1 MSGHSKGANIQH
13 RKGRQDAKRS
23 NLWTKLVRE
32 IIVAAR
38 MGGGEPE
45 SNSRLR
51 LALIKARA
59 GNVPKDTIQNA
70 ILKGTGQLEGV
81 SYEDVRYEGYGVG
94 GAALIID
101 CTTDNRVR
109 TVADVRHILSKNG
122 GNLGTEGSVSFQ
134 FKHVGDFFFAPGSVT
149 EDQAMEVALEAG
161 ADDVLTDPDDGS
173 IEVTCA
179 PEQFDAVQKA
189 FEAAGMQPEV
199 AEITWKPLNETHL
212 EGEEAARMQ
221 RLIDALEE
229 LDDVQ
234 QVYTSADFELPEEA

>member
-1 MSGHSKGANIQH
+1 MSGHSKWANIQH

-38 MGGGEPE
+38 MGGGDPE
-45 SNSRLR
+45 TNSRLR
-51 LALIKARA
+51 LALVKARA

-81 SYEDVRYEGYGVG
+81 SYEEIRYEGYGVG

-109 TVADVRHILSKNG
+109 TVADVRHALSKHG
-122 GNLGTEGSVSFQ
+122 GNLGTDGCVSFM
-134 FKHVGDFFFAPGSVT
+134 FKHVGQFLFAPGVT
-149 EDQAMEVALEAG
+149 DEDTVMEIALEAG
-161 ADDVLTDPDDGS
+161 ADDVVTDEEGA
-173 IEVTCA
+173 IEVTCDPSA
-179 PEQFDAVQKA
+179 FDAVQQA
-189 FEAAGMQPEV
+189 FEKANLTPEI
-199 AEITWKPLNETHL
+199 AEITYKALNETEL
-212 EGEEAARMQ
+212 TGDDAKKMQ
-221 RLIDALEE
+221 KLLDALED

-234 QVYTSADFELPEEA
+234 QVYTSAVFDEQD

>member
-1 MSGHSKGANIQH
+1 MAGHSKWANIQH

-38 MGGGEPE
+38 MGGGDPE

-51 LALIKARA
+51 LALNKARS
-59 GNVPKDTIQNA
+59 GNVPKDTINNA

-81 SYEDVRYEGYGVG
+81 TYEEIRYEGYGLN

-109 TVADVRHILSKNG
+109 TVADVRHALTKHG
-122 GNLGTEGSVSFQ
+122 GNLGTDGCVAFMFQ
-134 FKHVGDFFFAPGSVT
+134 HVGQFMFAPGAAE
-149 EDQAMEVALEAG
+149 EDTVMMIALEAG
-161 ADDVLTDPDDGS
+161 ADDVVTDEDGV
-173 IEVTCA
+173 IEVICQ
-179 PEQFDAVQKA
+179 PDQFDAVQKA
-189 FEAAGMQPEV
+189 FEEAGLEPEV
-199 AEITWKPLNETHL
+199 AEITYRADNEIEL
-212 EGEEAARMQ
+212 KGEDAVKMQ
-221 RLIDALEE
+221 KLLDALDD

-234 QVYTSADFELPEEA
+234 QVYTSAAIELPEDAE

>member
-1 MSGHSKGANIQH
+1 MSGHSKWANIQH

-38 MGGGEPE
+38 LGGGDPDT
-45 SNSRLR
+45 NSRLR
-51 LALIKARA
+51 LALVKARA
-59 GNVPKDTIQNA
+59 GNVPKDTINNA

-81 SYEDVRYEGYGVG
+81 SYEEVRYEGYGVG

-109 TVADVRHILSKNG
+109 TVADVRHVLSRNG
-122 GNLGTEGSVSFQ
+122 GNMGTEGSVSFL
-134 FKHVGDFFFAPGSVT
+134 FKHVGQFFFAPGATT
-149 EDQAMEVALEAG
+149 EDQLMEIALEAG
-161 ADDVLTDPDDGS
+161 ADDILTDEDGS
-173 IEVTCA
+173 IEVTCEPA
-179 PEQFDAVQKA
+179 QFEAVSQA
-189 FEAAGMQPEV
+189 FEAAGLKPEF
-199 AEITWKPLNETHL
+199 AEITYKPLNETKL
-212 EGEEAARMQ
+212 EGEDAAKMQ

-234 QVYTSADFELPEEA
+234 QVYTTASFDEAE